1 MHASFRKTLLVAT
14 MMSAASSAYANVI
27 TDWNENAVSFV
38 TPRMS
43 PAAGQRVVAIMQA
56 AMFDAVNSIE
66 RRYQPYLVQLP
77 ASAAASKEA
86 AAAAAA
92 GAVLAALIP
101 QANGQVKATTADYLA
116 AMADSEP
123 KAEGIK
129 LGEAV
134 AAKILDVRG
143 KDGADA
149 PDSYRYRTKPGV
161 YVPTAITV
169 SSTWGNVTPFAL
181 KGGSQFRPV
190 PPIKLDSAQW
200 AADYTEIK
208 DLGGKTS
215 AKRSARQTE
224 DAHFWLITGPQ
235 STEPLVRQV
244 VEAKKLSVIDSARF
258 MALTAMAAADAA
270 IAVFDAKYQ
279 YEFWRPITAIRNG
292 DQDDNSGTERDATWQ
307 PIDNTPM
314 HPEYPCAHCIISGAI
329 ASTIEVLLGTPEVA
343 EITMTSPTAPGVT
356 HRWTNIRAYNEEVS
370 NARIW
375 AGFHY
380 RFSTRVGQAMG
391 RQIGEYV
398 VKNQLQPAAVAA
410 VR

>member
-1 MHASFRKTLLVAT
+1 LERERCFFRH
-14 MMSAASSAYANVI
+14 
-27 TDWNENAVSFV
+27 
-38 TPRMS
+38 
-43 PAAGQRVVAIMQA
+43 
-56 AMFDAVNSIE
+56 
-66 RRYQPYLVQLP
+66 
-77 ASAAASKEA
+77 A

-101 QANGQVKATTADYLA
+101 QANGQVKATTTDYLA

-149 PDSYRYRTKPGV
+149 PDSYRYRTNPGV

-190 PPIKLDSAQW
+190 PPIKLNSAQW

-224 DAHFWLITGPQ
+224 EGRKAPSLW
-235 STEPLVRQV
+235 
-244 VEAKKLSVIDSARF
+244 SVKWSR
-258 MALTAMAAADAA
+258 
-270 IAVFDAKYQ
+270 
-279 YEFWRPITAIRNG
+279 RR
-292 DQDDNSGTERDATWQ
+292 S
-307 PIDNTPM
+307 
-314 HPEYPCAHCIISGAI
+314 
-329 ASTIEVLLGTPEVA
+329 
-343 EITMTSPTAPGVT
+343 
-356 HRWTNIRAYNEEVS
+356 
-370 NARIW
+370 
-375 AGFHY
+375 
-380 RFSTRVGQAMG
+380 
-391 RQIGEYV
+391 
-398 VKNQLQPAAVAA
+398 
-410 VR
+410 

>member
-190 PPIKLDSAQW
+190 PPIKLNSEQW

-224 DAHFWLITGPQ
+224 EGRKAPSLW
-235 STEPLVRQV
+235 
-244 VEAKKLSVIDSARF
+244 SVKWSR
-258 MALTAMAAADAA
+258 
-270 IAVFDAKYQ
+270 
-279 YEFWRPITAIRNG
+279 RR
-292 DQDDNSGTERDATWQ
+292 S
-307 PIDNTPM
+307 
-314 HPEYPCAHCIISGAI
+314 
-329 ASTIEVLLGTPEVA
+329 
-343 EITMTSPTAPGVT
+343 
-356 HRWTNIRAYNEEVS
+356 
-370 NARIW
+370 
-375 AGFHY
+375 
-380 RFSTRVGQAMG
+380 
-391 RQIGEYV
+391 
-398 VKNQLQPAAVAA
+398 
-410 VR
+410 